1 MIAILNWL
9 ELVNKN
15 DKSQTIYCINR
26 DCDAPYVEEREI
38 DDCEFVIDASP
49 NADDYSIN
57 DIFSNTFWAKDC
69 FLTKEEAEEHLARTL
84 KERPTYGDDE
94 EVWIVV
100 EKYEVHKVKAAR
112 VRWYAN
118 DDVAFKT
125 KEKADE
131 RAEELNKLAMAILKH
146 QKGEENATSGKS

>member
-1 MIAILNWL
+1 MIAVLNWL
-9 ELVNKN
+9 ELVNRN

-26 DCDAPYVEEREI
+26 DCDAPYIEERFVK
-38 DDCEFVIDASP
+38 DCEFVIDASP
-49 NADDYSIN
+49 NDDDYSIN

-69 FLTKEEAEEHLARTL
+69 FLTKEEAEEHLARIL

-94 EVWIVV
+94 EVWIVA

-112 VRWYAN
+112 VRWYDN

-131 RAEELNKLAMAILKH
+131 RAEELNELARAILKS